1 MILDKTLTEKKLME
15 DGREIESTLLKSDVV
30 NISMKKIIQESLQN
44 SKEFKDLILEKVLKQ
59 IVKSPE
65 LRKRF

>member
-1 MILDKTLTEKKLME
+1 ME